1 MPMRN
6 TAKFLVAGAFA
17 LVVAFLALS
26 MGDGAVYAQAQPAQP
41 AGQQPQQQQQQTQP
55 TFRATAEL
63 VTTDVIVR
71 DTKSDQFIADLKPT
85 DFDVFEDGVK
95 QELASM
101 VLIHGGRAYNTLA
114 PPPAPVQEGIILP
127 VARPTNDAAG
137 RVFLLFVDDLHMD
150 FQQTPRIRELFRKM
164 LKNLIHDGDMWG
176 MVSTGT
182 SSISIDLTY
191 DRALLDDA
199 INRIS
204 GNGLKPTEI
213 IKGQEGADGPVEL
226 RYRAHVAFTT
236 ANQLMSNLE
245 KLHNRR
251 KAVIWVSSGYDFNP
265 FEKSRLK
272 EQLGPCDD
280 SGSGDSSS
288 QSNCVSA
295 NGRVDPNLAP
305 QGSQFA
311 DAELVRDMAEVTRSA
326 NRANA
331 TLYTID
337 PRGLV
342 AGSDIG
348 ENLDPVEW
356 DRYVSKTVD
365 SLRTIADLT
374 GGFAVVN
381 QNDFDKALK
390 RIDAETSD
398 YYVLGFYSSN
408 PDPLRRTRRIE
419 VVTKRDGVKVWSRT
433 SYSLR
438 PTPQETAKK

>member
-1 MPMRN
+1 MRN
-6 TAKFLVAGAFA
+6 TAKFLAAGA
-17 LVVAFLALS
+17 LALALALCALRVTEIS
-26 MGDGAVYAQAQPAQP
+26 AYAQAQPAGPAQP
-41 AGQQPQQQQQQTQP
+41 AQQQQPQQP
-55 TFRATAEL
+55 TFRSTAEL

-71 DTKSDQFIADLKPT
+71 DSKSEQFMADLKPT
-85 DFDVFEDGVK
+85 DFEVFEDGVK
-95 QELASM
+95 QDLASM

-114 PPPAPVQEGIILP
+114 PPPAPLQEGIILP
-127 VARPTNDAAG
+127 VSRPTNDAAG

-150 FQQTPRIRELFRKM
+150 FQNTPRIREIFRKM

-213 IKGQEGADGPVEL
+213 IKGQQGADGPVEL
-226 RYRAHVAFTT
+226 KYRAHVAFTT
-236 ANQLMSNLE
+236 ANSLMQNLE

-272 EQLGPCDD
+272 EELGPAMDSQDD
-280 SGSGDSSS
+280 GSGNSTSS
-288 QSNCVSA
+288 QQ
-295 NGRVDPNLAP
+295 RLDPNIQAR
-305 QGSQFA
+305 GSQFA
-311 DAELVRDMAEVTRSA
+311 DAELVRDMADVTRAA

-331 TLYTID
+331 TLYTVD

-342 AGSDIG
+342 AGGDIG
-348 ENLDPVEW
+348 ENLDPIEW
-356 DRYVSKTVD
+356 ETFVSRTQD

-390 RIDAETSD
+390 KIDAETSD

-408 PDPLRRTRRIE
+408 PDPLRRTRRIQ
-419 VVTKRDGVKVWSRT
+419 VVAKRDGVQVWSRT

-438 PTPQETAKK
+438 PTPSEAAKK

>member
-1 MPMRN
+1 
-6 TAKFLVAGAFA
+6 
-17 LVVAFLALS
+17 
-26 MGDGAVYAQAQPAQP
+26 
-41 AGQQPQQQQQQTQP
+41 
-55 TFRATAEL
+55 
-63 VTTDVIVR
+63 
-71 DTKSDQFIADLKPT
+71 
-85 DFDVFEDGVK
+85 
-95 QELASM
+95 
-101 VLIHGGRAYNTLA
+101 
-114 PPPAPVQEGIILP
+114 
-127 VARPTNDAAG
+127 
-137 RVFLLFVDDLHMD
+137 MD
-150 FQQTPRIRELFRKM
+150 FQQTPRIRDLFRRM
-164 LKNLIHDGDMWG
+164 MKNLIHDGDMWG

-182 SSISIDLTY
+182 PSISIDLTY

-236 ANQLMSNLE
+236 ANQLMTNLE

-280 SGSGDSSS
+280 SGSGDGSG
-288 QSNCVSA
+288 QSNCVGA
-295 NGRVDPNLAP
+295 NGRVDPNLVP

-438 PTPQETAKK
+438 PTPAETTKK

>member
-17 LVVAFLALS
+17 FVMAILASWL
-26 MGDGAVYAQAQPAQP
+26 GDAAVYAQGQPAQP
-41 AGQQPQQQQQQTQP
+41 APQPTQAQQQQQTP
-55 TFRATAEL
+55 VFGSRADL

-71 DTKSDQFIADLKPT
+71 DAKTDQFIADLKPT
-85 DFDVFEDGVK
+85 DFDILEDGKK

-114 PPPAPVQEGIILP
+114 PPPAPIQEGIILP

-150 FQQTPRIRELFRKM
+150 FQQTPRIREIFRKM

-251 KAVIWVSSGYDFNP
+251 KAVLWVSSGYDFNP

-280 SGSGDSSS
+280 SGSGDSSG
-288 QSNCVSA
+288 QSNCVSD
-295 NGRVDPNLAP
+295 NGRVDPNLVP

-311 DAELVRDMAEVTRSA
+311 DAELVRDMAEVTRAA

-438 PTPQETAKK
+438 PTPQETSKK